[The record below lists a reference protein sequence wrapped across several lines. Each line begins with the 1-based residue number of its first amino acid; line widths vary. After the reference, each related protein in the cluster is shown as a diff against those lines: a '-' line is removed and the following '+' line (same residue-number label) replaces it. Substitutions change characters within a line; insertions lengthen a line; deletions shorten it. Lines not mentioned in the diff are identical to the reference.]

1 MTDKANL
8 NTHLKRRHVLL
19 TAGVGGVGAAAA
31 VVAVRSTGDAASAT
45 DVTAKSEKGGSRMTE
60 HIANYYRT
68 ARV

>member
-8 NTHLKRRHVLL
+8 NANLKRRHFLL

-31 VVAVRSTGDAASAT
+31 VVAVRSTGEAEPAT
-45 DVTAKSEKGGSRMTE
+45 DLTAKNEKGGYRMTE

>member
-8 NTHLKRRHVLL
+8 NTNLKRRHFLL
-19 TAGVGGVGAAAA
+19 TAGVGGVGAAA

-45 DVTAKSEKGGSRMTE
+45 DVTAKSEKGGYRMTE